1 MATYSSTQ
9 SGNFSA
15 SSTWGGSGVP
25 GDGDRFNINGGHTVT
40 VDGSI
45 SVPTNGYADSYI
57 YSGGVLFAGSGA
69 GILRM
74 DGRLYI
80 YQGTLHLQD
89 GAHIQITGTSSET
102 HGIWQE
108 NLSNASFIA
117 EGSDGMPTTTLNGNH
132 NEGAT
137 QLVFTS
143 GTNFAVG
150 EWIGVYASS
159 GNWTSTSQA
168 EQFRD
173 EGFWIH
179 DKNGNT
185 IYPRQYTGPEDV
197 TVVSSSGT
205 TITVT
210 NAKKFKKNQKIIF
223 GTSTNRNIHTISSV
237 NYARNQ
243 IVCDGSITGSVA
255 GETVYYTGSEKY
267 HATGDKVRKIAT
279 VSTAEVAS
287 SSTTIT
293 LANANMFTAND
304 EIWIEKRS
312 EADGTTDY
320 VHEDSD
326 DYHHTI
332 SSVDGNT
339 ITLSAQI
346 GYKVVAGSLVTRL
359 SRNILIETTTPNT
372 DYGFFYSEY
381 FTTNYTKKLVIK
393 DVYFK
398 NLGSNNSNFYQGC
411 VFRGYYSTNS
421 LPVTTSETF
430 PVKTYGAWIEGVT
443 VMNADNHE
451 RDTGNLSAYQSWH
464 FKMVACVALYGND
477 GVMPSWYASDNQAN
491 FIISVGHEDRAA
503 RIEGSP
509 QRSEFAYWYCSRVYN
524 GARFVIYRE
533 DALGIHNWR
542 IDAAR
547 YAIDI
552 SNHAAVLRRFM
563 ITGCRYGILY
573 TTANAN
579 FYESFI
585 KGLSGVQSGNINQAM
600 AGNFHVGNFYNGN
613 RQQSAIVFHE
623 HDFEID
629 AIKILNY
636 NMGADWNTTEQAWLF
651 QRRYDNSN
659 NPAMF
664 ESIYLPAN
672 TTMKVS
678 CKVKGVSGFSGN
690 YPYLAMTPVINS
702 GDDNILSNNATNSSI
717 FSTARVS
724 TQYTSDM
731 TSGYQTKEITCGPY
745 NYSQILKVGIMSDNS
760 NATEG
765 FYIKDFNV
773 VLDAPY
779 VQPLNGIGNFTNI
792 NTTSSVIN
800 VKSSPSDSKIRL
812 GGRIK

>member
-1 MATYSSTQ
+1 MATYNSSQT
-9 SGNFSA
+9 GNFSA

-25 GDGDRFNINGGHTVT
+25 GEGDRFNINDGHTVT

-80 YQGTLHLQD
+80 DQGTLHLQD
-89 GAHIQITGTSSET
+89 GAHIQITGTSGEA
-102 HGIWQE
+102 HGIWHE
-108 NLSNASFIA
+108 NKADASFIA

-132 NEGAT
+132 NEGSTSFA
-137 QLVFTS
+137 FTS
-143 GTNFAVG
+143 ATNFVAG
-150 EWIGVYASS
+150 EWFGVYASS
-159 GNWTSTSQA
+159 GNWTSSSQA

-173 EGFWIH
+173 EAFWVH
-179 DKNGNT
+179 DVNSNT
-185 IYPRQYTGPEDV
+185 VYFRHYVGPEDV
-197 TVVSSSGT
+197 TVVSSSSA

-210 NAKKFKKNQKIIF
+210 NAKKFRTNQKIIF
-223 GTSTNRNIHTISSV
+223 GTGSNRNVKTINSI
-237 NYARNQ
+237 NYARNE
-243 IVCDGSITGSVA
+243 IVCDSSISGSVA

-267 HATGDKVRKIAT
+267 HATGDKIRKIAT

-293 LANANMFTAND
+293 LANANMFAATD

-320 VHEDSD
+320 EHVDAD

-346 GYKVVAGSLVTRL
+346 GYKVVAGSLLARL

-372 DYGFFYSEY
+372 DYGYYYAEY
-381 FTTNYTKKLVIK
+381 YTTGWTRKLLIK

-398 NLGSNNSNFYQGC
+398 NLGSSANNFYQGC
-411 VFRGYYSTNS
+411 VFRGYFSTNS
-421 LPVTTSETF
+421 VGVTTSETF
-430 PVKTYGAWIEGVT
+430 PAKSYGAFIEGVT

-451 RDTGNLSAYQSWH
+451 RDLGNLMNYQAHYS
-464 FKMVACVALYGND
+464 KMVGCIALYGND
-477 GVMPSWYASDNQAN
+477 GVVPSYYNNDNMAN
-491 FIISVGHEDRAA
+491 FIISVGHEDRAC

-509 QRSEFAYWYCSRVYN
+509 LRGEFAYWYVSRVYN
-524 GARFVIYRE
+524 GARFVLYRE
-533 DALGIHNWR
+533 DHQGLHNWR

-547 YAIDI
+547 YGVDI
-552 SNHAAVLRRFM
+552 TNNSAHFRRFM
-563 ITGCRYGILY
+563 ITGCRYGLLF
-573 TTANAN
+573 TAGNAN
-579 FYESFI
+579 FYESSI
-585 KGLSGVQSGNINQAM
+585 KGLSGVQSGNINKAQ
-600 AGNFHVGNFYNGN
+600 AGNYHVGNFYSGT
-613 RQQSAIVFHE
+613 RTQTGVVFHE

-629 AIKILNY
+629 AVKILNY
-636 NMGADWNTTEQAWLF
+636 NMGADWNITEQAWLF
-651 QRRYDNSN
+651 ERRADNSG
-659 NPAMF
+659 NPALF
-664 ESIYLPAN
+664 ESVYVPAN
-672 TTMKVS
+672 TTLKAS

-702 GDDNILSNNATNSSI
+702 GNDNILVNNATNSSV

-724 TQYTSDM
+724 AQYTSSM
-731 TSGYQTKEITCGPY
+731 TSGYETKEITCGPY
-745 NYSQILKVGIMSDNS
+745 TYPQVLKIGITSDNS
-760 NATEG
+760 NASEG
-765 FYIKDFNV
+765 FYVKDFQV
-773 VLDAPY
+773 VLDKPY
-779 VQPLNGIGNFTNI
+779 VQPLNGVGNFSNI
-792 NTTSSVIN
+792 RATGSLID

-812 GGRIK
+812 GGRVK